1 VTAEDL
7 TALRTRHQ
15 AYEDLIRTAP
25 ECRDQAADDRGDLLA
40 YLAAD
45 PPGDELPIMCR
56 RLSDGLAAISWGIF
70 VQYGET
76 SVAVALRG
84 VRDPLPG
91 ELLPTGP
98 LGTTSDG
105 REATLRVVLSQDRP
119 ALAVYFGD
127 TRVSSMVQFDL
138 GTGR

>member
-1 VTAEDL
+1 MTAEDL
-7 TALRTRHQ
+7 AALRARHQ
-15 AYEDLIRTAP
+15 AYEDLVRVAP

-45 PPGDELPIMCR
+45 PPGDEPPIMCR
-56 RLSDGLAAISWGIF
+56 RLSDGLAAVSWDIF
-70 VQYGET
+70 ARHGET
-76 SVAVALRG
+76 TVAVALHG

-91 ELLPTGP
+91 ELLPAGP

-105 REATLRVVLSQDRP
+105 REATLRAVLSQDRP

-127 TRVSSMVQFDL
+127 TRVSPLVQLD
-138 GTGR
+138 RAPK

>member
-1 VTAEDL
+1 MTSEDL
-7 TALRTRHQ
+7 AALRARHQ
-15 AYEDLIRTAP
+15 AYEDLVRTAP

-45 PPGDELPIMCR
+45 PPGDEPPIMCR
-56 RLSDGLAAISWGIF
+56 RLSDGLAAVSWDIF
-70 VQYGET
+70 ARYGET
-76 SVAVALRG
+76 SVAIALRG

-98 LGTTSDG
+98 LGTTRDG

-127 TRVSSMVQFDL
+127 TRVSSMVQFDRAL
-138 GTGR
+138 K